1 MFFDAPLYH
10 TVCGLTKASKK
21 ERMIRMKAWKVLGL
35 SLVVSLMG
43 MMGTE
48 AVNWKCVYHKEDTAI
63 TEYVDMDS
71 IQKDDYDTRS
81 VWIRYEENTKSNT
94 YLVAFRVNGEVK
106 LVSKGTADE
115 LEIAPV
121 PEDWSYA
128 EPDSPLY
135 AVYEKVW
142 PKKERKVKSRHEPN
156 KWERK
161 GEDTVDRAVNHA
173 IDRIM
178 WRWGY

>member
-1 MFFDAPLYH
+1 MRAL
-10 TVCGLTKASKK
+10 
-21 ERMIRMKAWKVLGL
+21 KVLGFALAL
-35 SLVVSLMG
+35 SITGV
-43 MMGTE
+43 TFAE
-48 AVNWKCVYHKEDTAI
+48 AVNWKCVYHKSDTVI

-71 IQKDDYDTRS
+71 VQKDDYDTRT
-81 VWIRYEENTKSNT
+81 VWIRYEENKKTST
-94 YLVAFRVNGEVK
+94 YLVAFKVNGEMK

-115 LEIAPV
+115 LEQAPV
-121 PEDWSYA
+121 PEDWAYA

-135 AVYEKVW
+135 EAYEKVW

>member
-1 MFFDAPLYH
+1 MRTF
-10 TVCGLTKASKK
+10 
-21 ERMIRMKAWKVLGL
+21 KVLGL
-35 SLVVSLMG
+35 ALALSITGMVSVG
-43 MMGTE
+43 
-48 AVNWKCVYHKEDTAI
+48 AVNWKCVYHKSDTAI

-71 IQKDDYDTRS
+71 VQKDDYDTRT
-81 VWIRYEENTKSNT
+81 VWIRYEEDKKSST
-94 YLVAFRVNGEVK
+94 YLVAFRVNGEMK
-106 LVSKGTADE
+106 LISTGTADS
-115 LEIAPV
+115 LEKAPV
-121 PEDWSYA
+121 PENWAYA

-135 AVYEKVW
+135 AAYEKVW

-161 GEDTVDRAVNHA
+161 GEDTIDRAVNHA